1 VTSPL
6 HDSPYLLIAVGGAAG
21 VVGLILFLWLAW
33 RALRRLF
40 NSPRVPLGAAT
51 YVILTALCGGL
62 LTVGGAA
69 YGISRLLRDHA
80 RLEGR
85 VRLAELRCEKAA
97 PGRVRITFAPWGSS
111 APAPER
117 TEQIESAGSD
127 CRVSADLVRLRA
139 LPSRLGVSALVRV
152 SRVGESN
159 RPTLNPEWLQPSHAS
174 ASLGRW
180 PLALV
185 VRDSQT
191 SSVAAPADS
200 RATYH
205 LVASPE
211 GLVLEKSGG

>member
-1 VTSPL
+1 VA
-6 HDSPYLLIAVGGAAG
+6 HDPPYLLIAVGGAAG
-21 VVGLILFLWLAW
+21 LAGLVLFLWLAW
-33 RALRRLF
+33 RALRRMV

-80 RLEGR
+80 RLDGR
-85 VRLAELRCEKAA
+85 VRLAELRCEKTA
-97 PGRVRITFAPWGSS
+97 PGRVRITFAPWGTS
-111 APAPER
+111 APSPDR
-117 TEQIESAGSD
+117 SEQIESNGSD

-152 SRVGESN
+152 SRVGESTV
-159 RPTLNPEWLQPSHAS
+159 PAQNPEWLQPGHAVP
-174 ASLGRW
+174 AW

-191 SSVAAPADS
+191 SSVAALPDA
-200 RATYH
+200 RAVYH
-205 LVASPE
+205 LVASPD